1 MRRLYY
7 FPSLQGEIFLGHT
20 TSGYL
25 VVPGFGPGFREMG
38 FGFILHTPE
47 RAYQVSVGFCMPN
60 SRLDTLHI
68 SRN

>member
-1 MRRLYY
+1 MNIMNLWIV
-7 FPSLQGEIFLGHT
+7 FQGEIFLGHT

-47 RAYQVSVGFCMPN
+47 RAYQVIFILIVPEK
-60 SRLDTLHI
+60 
-68 SRN
+68 